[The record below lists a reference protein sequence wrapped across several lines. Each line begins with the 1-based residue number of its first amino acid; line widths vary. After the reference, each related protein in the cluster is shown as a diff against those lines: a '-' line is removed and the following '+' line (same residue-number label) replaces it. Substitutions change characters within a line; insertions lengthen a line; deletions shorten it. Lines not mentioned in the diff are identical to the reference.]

1 MRYSRDG
8 DPPRAEAF
16 WLRCAAR
23 FGRAATEQ
31 PVPWLLAALVFVAN
45 ATLSAI
51 RGDWLLGALEMG
63 TGLLAAMSAVAVASR
78 RLPTRPD
85 STVVNDALARED
97 DRGSRP

>member
-1 MRYSRDG
+1 MRYLRDG
-8 DPPRAEAF
+8 DPPRAEGV

-23 FGRAATEQ
+23 FGRAASEQ

-78 RLPTRPD
+78 HVRTRPG
-85 STVVNDALARED
+85 STAVSDALVRDD
-97 DRGSRP
+97 DRASRP